1 MTHPVKR
8 RDFVAMLSAA
18 IAWSGLPFRSL
29 LAQNEKAGDRNV
41 EGEQPHREQPSPP
54 SENQNVLPDDLKSYA
69 LLSLVL
75 GRISDRSV
83 TVSAVSQ
90 EAREGYFEYGLTS
103 GNYSDKSKII
113 DLPRGQPVEVVL
125 RDLKPDTQYFYRLNS
140 RLKGGAD
147 YSHGEECRFHT
158 QRSPGSHFRFAV
170 QGDSHPERPQ
180 MHDPGLYARTL
191 RNISMGNPDFLV
203 CMGDD
208 FSVAKLRTIDDET
221 LKQPYTLQRPFLG
234 LAARSA
240 PLFLL
245 NGNHEQASLF
255 NFNQTDIRHEVAV
268 GAQKARNLYYPT
280 PTPDGF
286 YSGNEHP
293 LQSIGSLRDYY
304 AWTWGDALFVI
315 LDNYWHSP
323 TLVDSGFGERGGN
336 GGRGGGHG
344 KGLGQGQGHQQEA
357 EDTKVAKSEQ
367 GRKQSGGHGNRD
379 LWDVTMGDEQ
389 YQWFR
394 KTLEQSTAK
403 FKFVF
408 AHHVLGTNRGGVDV
422 SDLYEW
428 GGHDRQGNWEF
439 PEHRPGWELPVH
451 QLMVKHG
458 VTIFFQGHDHLFAKQ
473 ERDGIIYQEVPMPAD
488 QFYRAWNIEHYGS
501 GVMLPNS
508 GHLEVSVSPH
518 EVKVDYIAS
527 FLPKDETSLKRTGD
541 LLHSYSVKPN
551 ATHA

>member
-8 RDFVAMLSAA
+8 RDFVAMLSAG
-18 IAWSGLPFRSL
+18 IALSGHPFRSL

-41 EGEQPHREQPSPP
+41 GGDQPHRDQPGHP
-54 SENQNVLPDDLKSYA
+54 SENENVLPDELKSYA

-83 TVSAVSQ
+83 TVSTVSQ

-103 GNYSDKSKII
+103 GDYSDKSKII
-113 DLPRGQPVEVVL
+113 DLPHGAPVEVVL

-140 RLKGGAD
+140 RLKSDTD

-191 RNISMGNPDFLV
+191 RNISTGNPDFWV

-208 FSVAKLRTIDDET
+208 FSVAKLRTIHDET

-255 NFNQTDIRHEVAV
+255 NFNQTDIRHKVAV

-286 YSGNEHP
+286 YSGNAHP

-323 TLVDSGFGERGGN
+323 ALVDSGFGERGGN
-336 GGRGGGHG
+336 GGHGGGGHG
-344 KGLGQGQGHQQEA
+344 NGQRQGQGHQQDTHEA
-357 EDTKVAKSEQ
+357 KTEQ
-367 GRKQSGGHGNRD
+367 GGKQSGGHGNRD

-389 YQWFR
+389 YQWFK
-394 KTLEQSTAK
+394 KTLERSTAK

-428 GGHDRQGNWEF
+428 GGHDRQGNWVF

-473 ERDGIIYQEVPMPAD
+473 ERDGVIYQEVPMPAD

-501 GVMLPNS
+501 GVRLPNS

-527 FLPKDETSLKRTGD
+527 FLPKDETSQKRTGD